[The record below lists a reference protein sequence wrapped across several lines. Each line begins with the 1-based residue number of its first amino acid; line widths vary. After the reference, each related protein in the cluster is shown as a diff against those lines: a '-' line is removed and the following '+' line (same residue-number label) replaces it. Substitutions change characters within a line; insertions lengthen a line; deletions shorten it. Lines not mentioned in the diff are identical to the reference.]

1 MKSFFEHVE
10 QSATLVEAAKKNQIK
25 NLFEN
30 QDFRIGLEF
39 EFYNTRFLDE
49 YGRMN
54 SEQLLILTKYIDLI
68 NEVKKQNKSIVLKN
82 KQSKTKM
89 KRLVSAKQ
97 ILDDFENKE
106 RKELLTIF
114 SKISVDESELLDLT
128 YRYINSALES
138 MKKYMLPS
146 DYRSDI
152 FEKYKN
158 NDSVLTKYIEFIA
171 NNASDDSPNVQK
183 EFRSFYKKE
192 SNLPDFIH
200 DPKIS
205 RAKTSS
211 DGKKW
216 LIVMDESVPAS
227 YGGVEFVSPVLTPR
241 EALIAVE
248 KMFNYIRAN
257 GNTKSYESTASVG
270 RKRDTQCG
278 LHINISHK
286 NPKKMRDLDVLKFL
300 LLSDESRVDKD
311 VKNFGDR
318 KDADYIGSIL
328 KRLRARYNLKANILG
343 KEKFVD
349 SLLKNQMKL
358 GQNLV
363 QSLLIYMSQKYSN
376 INITHYRYTNKS
388 VRRAASERLE
398 IRYFG
403 GENYHLKLNL
413 FRSTL
418 GSILYALD
426 VASDVTK
433 EQERY
438 RKKLYKLIDSFEDMT
453 KEQTDPPF

>member
-49 YGRMN
+49 NGRMN

-68 NEVKKQNKSIVLKN
+68 NETKKQNKSIVLKN
-82 KQSKTKM
+82 KQSKVKM

-97 ILDDFENKE
+97 ILDDFEKKE

-114 SKISVDESELLDLT
+114 SKISIDESELLDLT
-128 YRYINSALES
+128 YRYINSALEN
-138 MKKYMLPS
+138 MGKYMLPS

-152 FEKYKN
+152 FEKYKKD
-158 NDSVLTKYIEFIA
+158 DSVLVKYMHFII
-171 NNASDDSPNVQK
+171 NNASDDSPDVQK
-183 EFRSFYKKE
+183 EFKNFYKKE
-192 SNLPDFIH
+192 SNLPDFIRN
-200 DPKIS
+200 PKIS
-205 RAKTSS
+205 TTKANS

-248 KMFNYIRAN
+248 KMFSYIRTN
-257 GNTKSYESTASVG
+257 GNTKSYESMSSPDT
-270 RKRDTQCG
+270 KRDTQCG

-286 NPKKMRDLDVLKFL
+286 NPEKMRDLDVLKFI

-328 KRLRARYNLKANILG
+328 KRLKAHYNLKANQLG
-343 KEKFVD
+343 KEKFVN

-358 GQNLV
+358 GQNVV

-376 INITHYRYTNKS
+376 INITHYRYKNKS

-453 KEQTDPPF
+453 KAQTDPPF